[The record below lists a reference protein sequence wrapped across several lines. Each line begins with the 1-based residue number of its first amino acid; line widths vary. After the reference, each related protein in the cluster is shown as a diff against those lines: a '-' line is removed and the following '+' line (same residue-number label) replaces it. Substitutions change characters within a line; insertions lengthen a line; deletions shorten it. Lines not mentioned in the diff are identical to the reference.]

1 MHTLSD
7 GVMVY
12 FWFSGIATGASI
24 AVLVIRVMSLP
35 RRGQHS
41 KTDVSR

>member
-12 FWFSGIATGASI
+12 FWFSGVATGASI
-24 AVLVIRVMSLP
+24 AVLVIRVMFLP
-35 RRGQHS
+35 KRS
-41 KTDVSR
+41 KPGTE